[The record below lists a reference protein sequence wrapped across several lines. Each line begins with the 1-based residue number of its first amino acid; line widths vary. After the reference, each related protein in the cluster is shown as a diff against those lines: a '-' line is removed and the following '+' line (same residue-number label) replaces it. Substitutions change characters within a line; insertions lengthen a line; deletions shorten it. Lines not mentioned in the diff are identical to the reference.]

1 MTEHYYTEM
10 PSSEIKNFLIKSLI
24 RNRFYQF
31 KTCTGVFSYRKADKG
46 TILLLKYLQIP
57 PNASAVLDMGTGY
70 GIMGIV
76 IASEFPQLTVQMID
90 INQRAV
96 WIARENLKL
105 NKISNAKVYW
115 GDFYDPVKREKEKF
129 DIVMTNPPLAISHK
143 IIFNFIAT
151 TLDYLKPSGLFYIV
165 ARTKQGAKKISEMM
179 EQSFGNV
186 ELIALQ
192 SGYRLFRSQKNL
204 NQKL

>member
-1 MTEHYYTEM
+1 M
-10 PSSEIKNFLIKSLI
+10 PSSEIQTFLIKPII

-31 KTCTGVFSYRKADKG
+31 KTCTGVFSYNKADKG

-57 PNASAVLDMGTGY
+57 ANASAVLDMGTGY

-76 IASEFPQLTVQMID
+76 IASEFPHLSVQMID
-90 INQRAV
+90 INHRAV

-105 NKISNAKVYW
+105 NKIPNAKVYW
-115 GDFYDPVKREKEKF
+115 GNFYDPIKKEKEKF
-129 DIVMTNPPLAISHK
+129 DLVMTNPPLAIGHK
-143 IIFNFIAT
+143 IIFNFIAA
-151 TLDYLKPSGLFYIV
+151 TLDYLKSSGFFYIV
-165 ARTKQGAKKISEMM
+165 ARTKQGAKKISEIMK
-179 EQSFGNV
+179 QTFGNV

-192 SGYRLFRSQKNL
+192 SGYRLFRSQKNP

>member
-1 MTEHYYTEM
+1 LTEHYYTEM
-10 PSSEIKNFLIKSLI
+10 PSSEIQTFLIKPII

-31 KTCTGVFSYRKADKG
+31 KTCTGVFSYKKADKG

-57 PNASAVLDMGTGY
+57 ANASAVLDMGTGY

-76 IASEFPQLTVQMID
+76 IASEFPHLSVQMID

-105 NKISNAKVYW
+105 NKIPNAKVYW
-115 GDFYDPVKREKEKF
+115 GNFYDPLKKEKEKF
-129 DIVMTNPPLAISHK
+129 DLVMTNPPLAIGHK
-143 IIFNFIAT
+143 IIFNFIAA
-151 TLDYLKPSGLFYIV
+151 TLDYLKSSGFFYIV
-165 ARTKQGAKKISEMM
+165 ARTKQGAKKISEIMK
-179 EQSFGNV
+179 QTFGNV

-192 SGYRLFRSQKNL
+192 SGYRLFRSQKNP

>member
-10 PSSEIKNFLIKSLI
+10 PSSEIQTFIIKPII

-31 KTCTGVFSYRKADKG
+31 KTCTGVFSYKKADKG
-46 TILLLKYLQIP
+46 TLLLLKYLQVP
-57 PNASAVLDMGTGY
+57 ANASAVLDMGTGY

-76 IASEFPQLTVQMID
+76 IASEFPQLTVHMID

-115 GDFYDPVKREKEKF
+115 GNFYDPVKKEKERF
-129 DIVMTNPPLAISHK
+129 DIVMTNPPLAIGHK
-143 IIFNFIAT
+143 NIFNFIAT
-151 TLDYLKPSGLFYIV
+151 TLDYLKPSGALYLV
-165 ARTKQGAKKISEMM
+165 ARTKQGAKKISEIM
-179 EQSFGNV
+179 ERTFENV
-186 ELIALQ
+186 ELVALQ

>member
-1 MTEHYYTEM
+1 LTEHYYTEM
-10 PSSEIKNFLIKSLI
+10 PSSEIQTFLIKPII

-31 KTCTGVFSYRKADKG
+31 KTCTGVFSYKKADKG

-57 PNASAVLDMGTGY
+57 ANASAVLDMGTGY

-76 IASEFPQLTVQMID
+76 IASEFPHLSVQMID
-90 INQRAV
+90 INHRAV

-105 NKISNAKVYW
+105 NKIPNAKVYW
-115 GDFYDPVKREKEKF
+115 GNFYDPIKKEKEKF
-129 DIVMTNPPLAISHK
+129 DLVMTNPPLAIGHK
-143 IIFNFIAT
+143 IIFNFIAA
-151 TLDYLKPSGLFYIV
+151 TLDYLKSSGFFYIV
-165 ARTKQGAKKISEMM
+165 ARTKQGAKKISEIMK
-179 EQSFGNV
+179 QTFGNV

-192 SGYRLFRSQKNL
+192 SGYRLFRSQKNP

>member
-1 MTEHYYTEM
+1 M
-10 PSSEIKNFLIKSLI
+10 PSSEIQTFLIKPII

-31 KTCTGVFSYRKADKG
+31 KTCTGVFSYKKADKG

-57 PNASAVLDMGTGY
+57 ANASAVLDMGTGY

-76 IASEFPQLTVQMID
+76 IASEFPHLSVQMID

-105 NKISNAKVYW
+105 NKIPNAKVYW
-115 GDFYDPVKREKEKF
+115 GNFYDPLKKEKEKF
-129 DIVMTNPPLAISHK
+129 DLVMTNPPLAIGHK
-143 IIFNFIAT
+143 IIFNFIAA
-151 TLDYLKPSGLFYIV
+151 TLDYLKSSGFFYIV
-165 ARTKQGAKKISEMM
+165 ARTKQGAKKISEIMK
-179 EQSFGNV
+179 QTFGNV

-192 SGYRLFRSQKNL
+192 SGYRLFRSQKNP